1 MSSQPTWSCQG
12 PLPSHALPVP
22 ARALREQFERRLG
35 AHFLFGVRRQSTTQ
49 PIAGWRGEFVVSYDW
64 DTSVL
69 DPSTYAGAAT
79 LVVETERLCA
89 SGALFGHVGLAM
101 SALEGSKADVDV
113 STTSGLRWA
122 RRLREMTRQ
131 VAE

>member
-1 MSSQPTWSCQG
+1 MSSQRTWSCQG

-22 ARALREQFERRLG
+22 AKALREQFERRLG

-49 PIAGWRGEFVVSYDW
+49 PIAGWRGEFVVSCDW

-79 LVVETERLCA
+79 LAVETRDCA
-89 SGALFGHVGLAM
+89 LLALSGR
-101 SALEGSKADVDV
+101 D
-113 STTSGLRWA
+113 WA
-122 RRLREMTRQ
+122 SR
-131 VAE
+131 